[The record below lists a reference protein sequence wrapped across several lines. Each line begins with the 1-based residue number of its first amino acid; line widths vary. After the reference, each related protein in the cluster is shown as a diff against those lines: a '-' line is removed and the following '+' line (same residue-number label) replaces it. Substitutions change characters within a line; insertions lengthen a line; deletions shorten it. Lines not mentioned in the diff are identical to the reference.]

1 MALHDQLPIYK
12 VAYDLLGLITQARR
26 DMPRDVKQDFGKAL
40 SKECVQIV
48 VLIFRANVARDKAA
62 HLLELVERVEVVN
75 LLIRLSR
82 DLRFVS
88 TKQYAAAVALT
99 ASIGKQA
106 TAWRK
111 SSFATH
117 APAA

>member
-12 VAYDLLGLITQARR
+12 VAYDLLGVVTNLRR
-26 DMPRDVKQDFGKAL
+26 NMPRDVKQDLGKAI

-48 VLIFRANVARDKAA
+48 VLIFRANVARDKAPF
-62 HLLELVERVEVVN
+62 LTSLIERVEVVN
-75 LLIRLSR
+75 LLLRLSR
-82 DLRFVS
+82 DLRFIA
-88 TKQYAAAVALT
+88 TKQYAAATALT

-106 TAWRK
+106 NGWRRAA
-111 SSFATH
+111 SH

>member
-12 VAYDLLGLITQARR
+12 VAYDLLGLVTNLRR
-26 DMPRDVKQDFGKAL
+26 NMPRDVKQDFGKAL
-40 SKECVQIV
+40 SKECVRIV

-62 HLLELVERVEVVN
+62 HLVELIERVEVVN
-75 LLIRLSR
+75 LLVRLSR
-82 DLRFVS
+82 DLHFIS
-88 TKQYAAAVALT
+88 IKQYAAAVALT

-106 TAWRK
+106 NGWRK
-111 SSFATH
+111 SFATH